1 MPHPPNISATA
12 FLIADPT
19 RVAMLTVLLDGRA
32 RPAGELANMSGVTAQ
47 TASAHLAKLLD
58 GGLVAVASQ
67 GRHRYYRLAGPHVAQ
82 ALESLAAV
90 RAPGAVRARVL
101 SPQQRQL
108 RFCRTCYDHLAGQ
121 VGVALTRALQEQGY
135 IRPAREKQFVVTPSG
150 LAWFARVGV
159 DVSGLKPTGSGI
171 ARQCLDWTERIH
183 HLAGPLGVQLARAL
197 CSNGWLR
204 RVKDSRV
211 VVVTPVGWMEFG
223 RSLGMTEDMVRRIGE
238 ASVDDLDFPGT
249 CPAGVGIGRVPA

>member
-1 MPHPPNISATA
+1 MPHLSNISATA

-19 RVAMLTVLLDGRA
+19 RVAILTVLLDGRA

-47 TASAHLAKLLD
+47 TASSHLTKLLD
-58 GGLVAVASQ
+58 GGLIEVESQ
-67 GRHRYYRLAGPHVAQ
+67 GRHRYYRLAGSHVAQ

-90 RAPGAVRARVL
+90 RSPGAVRPRVL

-135 IRPAREKQFVVTPSG
+135 IRAVQEKQFVVTQAG

-159 DVSGLKPTGSGI
+159 DVSALKPTSLGI

-183 HLAGPLGVQLARAL
+183 HLAGPLGVQLTHAL
-197 CSNGWLR
+197 CENGWLR
-204 RVKDSRV
+204 RAKESRAV
-211 VVVTPVGWMEFG
+211 AVTPAGWAEFG
-223 RSLGMTEDMVRRIGE
+223 RSLGMTEDVVRRIGE
-238 ASVDDLDFPGT
+238 EPFGDPGIVGTRSESVDT
-249 CPAGVGIGRVPA
+249 ERVPA